1 MAKKVNASLK
11 AWVAFVKKVQKQYKL
26 SYKDAIH
33 KAKEL
38 KDKGADWTNKSVK
51 LKGGSP
57 MDSDMDVEVEEKMPD
72 MDVEV
77 EEKMPDMDVEVEEK
91 MPDMDVEVEEDM
103 LTGGRRRKGR
113 RTRKRRGS
121 RRKVMG
127 RSMRRRA
134 ARRTR
139 SASRSRSMVLGVA

>member
-38 KDKGADWTNKSVK
+38 KDKGADWTNKSAK

-57 MDSDMDVEVEEKMPD
+57 MDSEPMEDEVDMEGG
-72 MDVEV
+72 
-77 EEKMPDMDVEVEEK
+77 
-91 MPDMDVEVEEDM
+91 EDM
-103 LTGGRRRKGR
+103 PEDDEAEMMGGRRRR

-121 RRKVMG
+121 RRSRMG

-134 ARRTR
+134 ARRSR
-139 SASRSRSMVLGVA
+139 SASRSRGMVLGVA